1 MTLSAVITIHFNA
14 FHERRE
20 NLYSQ
25 LSLAPPHLRIVLVA
39 DGFNLETRK
48 ELSTYIGQMR
58 QKNVQLI
65 FGVFGNPGD
74 ARNAGIACV
83 DSDWVCFWDSDDCP
97 APDKFL
103 DLMREAKEANTDIA
117 KGSYQTRNN
126 FGDFRS
132 IEDALLVEPNEF
144 YRHILDPGIWRYIF
158 SRRIYESICF
168 PGLRIGEDQNFI
180 VQAFLMKPKLYCS
193 SEIVYTYSIGNSD
206 QITQNIEA
214 FKDVW
219 HSLEYLSNLRG
230 LTRKSD
236 SANLIILTAYFK
248 QLFTGL
254 KRAGWSGSN
263 LNFRQ
268 IFKDIF
274 IVASHRD
281 ILRVLKTLV
290 VWRLRK

>member
-1 MTLSAVITIHFNA
+1 VTLSAVITIHLNA
-14 FHERRE
+14 FYERRE

-48 ELSTYIGQMR
+48 ELSAHVGQMR
-58 QKNVQLI
+58 LKNVKLI

-117 KGSYQTRNN
+117 KGSYQTKNN
-126 FGDFRS
+126 FGYIRS
-132 IEDALLVEPNEF
+132 IENTLLIEPAAF

-158 SRRIYESICF
+158 SRRIYESIRF

-214 FKDVW
+214 FKDVGY
-219 HSLEYLSNLRG
+219 SLECLSTLRG

-236 SANLIILTAYFK
+236 PANLVILTAYFK

-254 KRAGWSGSN
+254 KRAGWGGSN

-268 IFKDIF
+268 IFKVIF
-274 IVASHRD
+274 MVASRRD
-281 ILRVLKTLV
+281 TLQALKSLV